1 MWTHCFAKNHDS
13 TSKRPL
19 NQLKGLFPIATST
32 GCCHP
37 FSPVSKLQEQDS
49 SPCHRSSADISN
61 CLKGAA
67 SMQQFS
73 CKAPRWSNYPKK
85 TPASVPSFEHFNTGG
100 HCAQQSAEWTVLS
113 MANGHRVALFGI
125 MAPEVVGSGRKIF
138 CRLVLRRASNVSH
151 PKRHV
156 HRQGHRY
163 KEATN
168 YCHSPAPKYDP
179 PRF

>member
-1 MWTHCFAKNHDS
+1 M
-13 TSKRPL
+13 
-19 NQLKGLFPIATST
+19 
-32 GCCHP
+32 
-37 FSPVSKLQEQDS
+37 
-49 SPCHRSSADISN
+49 
-61 CLKGAA
+61 
-67 SMQQFS
+67 
-73 CKAPRWSNYPKK
+73 
-85 TPASVPSFEHFNTGG
+85 PSFKHFNTGG

-125 MAPEVVGSGRKIF
+125 MAPWSEVVGSGRKIF

-179 PRF
+179 PRSWLSRETLLSTWNSSALKRANFWVGSWNWRTRSLRESETLGPGKLRPHETTMAIQPAIQLNQRKIRSL